1 MRQRRIVD
9 TGPKRARVEPH
20 ACVVQLNRQ
29 PAEVARRAIQVV
41 LLRLAVPNLDEL
53 ACGAVDEVCQVV
65 EDVSA
70 LVVHAREDALE
81 RVEGVLLK
89 RSR

>member
-20 ACVVQLNRQ
+20 ARVVQLNRK

-53 ACGAVDEVCQVV
+53 ACGAVDEVGQAV
-65 EDVSA
+65 EQP
-70 LVVHAREDALE
+70 
-81 RVEGVLLK
+81 GLLC
-89 RSR
+89 S